1 MSTNSPIVNISL
13 KPRAFLF
20 AAKDPNS
27 PPIALAALH
36 EKNGVYVPEWPF
48 CYPDSFSYSPI
59 EVSHFLLK

>member
-36 EKNGVYVPEWPF
+36 EKNGVYVPE
-48 CYPDSFSYSPI
+48 
-59 EVSHFLLK
+59 